1 MRKNSKKQT
10 PVLTLVVLLIALVSA
25 VVVKTT
31 GGESETQAKSASSAS
46 AIEDGLSVHYLD
58 VGQGDSE
65 FIELPNGECM
75 LIDAAESGYS
85 YQIISTIEDLGYSEI
100 NYLVATHPHSDHI
113 GGMADVVNSFDIG
126 EIYMPNA
133 VTDTATYENLL
144 TVISDKNYS
153 INTAKA
159 GEVIYSDSECEI
171 EILAPVSEEYS
182 NLNNYSVVVKI
193 TYGVNSF
200 LFTGDAEVLVE
211 EEIMSDN
218 YLELDCDVLKVSHH
232 GSNSSSSDE
241 FIGAVSPEYAVIS
254 VGAGNSYGHPNEEIL
269 QKLVDIGAEVFRTD
283 SDGTVTI
290 TCDGNDNFEVQT
302 ENELDN

>member
-31 GGESETQAKSASSAS
+31 GGESEVQTKSAS

-211 EEIMSDN
+211 EELIGNSSSK
-218 YLELDCDVLKVSHH
+218 LDCDVLKVSHH

-241 FIGAVSPEYAVIS
+241 FIKAVSPEYAVIS
-254 VGAGNSYGHPNEEIL
+254 VGAGNSYGHPHEEIL
-269 QKLVDIGAEVFRTD
+269 QKLVGIGAEVFRTD

>member
-31 GGESETQAKSASSAS
+31 GGESEVQTKSAS

-65 FIELPNGECM
+65 FIEFPNGECM

-211 EEIMSDN
+211 EELIGNSSSK
-218 YLELDCDVLKVSHH
+218 LDCDVLKVSHH

-241 FIGAVSPEYAVIS
+241 FIKAVSPEYAVIS
-254 VGAGNSYGHPNEEIL
+254 VGAGNSYGHPHEEIL
-269 QKLVDIGAEVFRTD
+269 QKLVGIGAEVFRTD